1 MSSDN
6 TVLVSGGPY
15 SYLPNANSEL
25 HTYTVN
31 VSEDCYKFV
40 IYDSYGNGICC
51 GEDGDGYYRIL
62 DDAGN
67 IVVDGNGEFEDIAY
81 SILSVKTSG
90 SVNDV
95 IASAYNIYP
104 NPAKDMI
111 TVKGVNMS
119 QIKVYNALGQMVKSI
134 ECDANEMNINVN
146 NMQNGIYFI
155 NITNDKGEMTT
166 SKVSI
171 QH

>member
-1 MSSDN
+1 M
-6 TVLVSGGPY
+6 
-15 SYLPNANSEL
+15 
-25 HTYTVN
+25 
-31 VSEDCYKFV
+31 
-40 IYDSYGNGICC
+40 
-51 GEDGDGYYRIL
+51 
-62 DDAGN
+62 
-67 IVVDGNGEFEDIAY
+67 
-81 SILSVKTSG
+81 
-90 SVNDV
+90 

-155 NITNDKGEMTT
+155 NIINDKGEMTT